1 MSVEFAEPQNMSQP
15 EEHPVPKFN
24 SEAVFWYTVQG
35 ISTILWSVSAY
46 MVLKYL
52 NTKTPAMRTVFD
64 EIIKDTIYLNLLDW
78 FVFVI
83 CVIAIEFLAPLNHY
97 ASLTLVVCRH
107 TVEII
112 IIYQLSILVMIR
124 YLYVFYTDQM
134 NGAYYIRNLARCF
147 VASVSIMSTVTLNL
161 KNTPLYYFLT
171 DKNFINENNNEPI
184 SFIIATAICWMSL
197 TFTQCMIEK
206 YNQSDVANLQQPEN
220 QTVCGKKCIKKI
232 VKIIVFIFFSLSA
245 FFISITI
252 YTSLNTKV
260 VYIKVLRITSVKDL
274 IMHNVIPIIYIA
286 GSDNLFSFVK
296 NEFWEII
303 KLCKCRNNQIEPA
316 MYELNVV

>member
-1 MSVEFAEPQNMSQP
+1 MNP
-15 EEHPVPKFN
+15 EEIFLYTLR
-24 SEAVFWYTVQG
+24 VF
-35 ISTILWSVSAY
+35 STILGSFIAY
-46 MVLKYL
+46 TVLKYL
-52 NTKTPAMRTVFD
+52 NKKPLGMQTIFD
-64 EIIKDTIYLNLLDW
+64 EIIKDFIYLNMLDW
-78 FVFVI
+78 LMYIVSDVSVRF
-83 CVIAIEFLAPLNHY
+83 CAPLNHY

-112 IIYQLSILVMIR
+112 IIYQLCILVLIR
-124 YLYVFYTDQM
+124 FLYVFYTDQM

-220 QTVCGKKCIKKI
+220 QTFCGKKGIKKI

-245 FFISITI
+245 FFISITL

-260 VYIKVLRITSVKDL
+260 VYIKVLRITSIKDL

-286 GSDNLFSFVK
+286 GSDNLFSFIK

-303 KLCKCRNNQIEPA
+303 KLCKCRNNQIQPA
-316 MYELNVV
+316 MFELNVV

>member
-1 MSVEFAEPQNMSQP
+1 
-15 EEHPVPKFN
+15 
-24 SEAVFWYTVQG
+24 
-35 ISTILWSVSAY
+35 
-46 MVLKYL
+46 MVLKYV
-52 NTKTPAMRTVFD
+52 NTKTLATQTVFD
-64 EIIKDTIYLNLLDW
+64 EIIKDTVYLNLLDW

-83 CVIAIEFLAPLNHY
+83 CVIAIEFLAPLNNY
-97 ASLTLVVCRH
+97 ASLTLVVCLH
-107 TVEII
+107 TIEII
-112 IIYQLSILVMIR
+112 IIYQLCILVLIR

-161 KNTPLYYFLT
+161 KNTQLYYFLT

-197 TFTQCMIEK
+197 TFTQCKIEK

-220 QTVCGKKCIKKI
+220 QTFCGKKDIKKI

-260 VYIKVLRITSVKDL
+260 VYVKVLRITSIKDL

-286 GSDNLFSFVK
+286 GSDNLFSFIK

-316 MYELNVV
+316 MFELNVV

>member
-1 MSVEFAEPQNMSQP
+1 MS
-15 EEHPVPKFN
+15 H
-24 SEAVFWYTVQG
+24 SEDEVATKLNTELVFWYTVQVF
-35 ISTILWSVSAY
+35 SSILWCFTAY
-46 MVLKYL
+46 MVLKYV
-52 NTKTPAMRTVFD
+52 NTKALATQTVFD
-64 EIIKDTIYLNLLDW
+64 EIIKDTVYLNLLDW

-97 ASLTLVVCRH
+97 ASLTLVVCLH
-107 TVEII
+107 TIEII
-112 IIYQLSILVMIR
+112 IIYQLCILVLIR

-197 TFTQCMIEK
+197 TFTQCKIEK

-220 QTVCGKKCIKKI
+220 QTFCGKKDIKKI

-260 VYIKVLRITSVKDL
+260 VYIKVLRITSIKDL

-286 GSDNLFSFVK
+286 GSDNLFSFIK
-296 NEFWEII
+296 NEFWVII
-303 KLCKCRNNQIEPA
+303 ELCKCRNNQIQPA
-316 MYELNVV
+316 MFELNVV